1 MENKFLN
8 RKSLKKIF
16 LFGILL
22 FLLIEYFSIPSYS
35 IQLLKNKNPGKT
47 ALMRQRI
54 KESDGKIKINQ
65 RWVSLTRISPHLI
78 HAIIVAEDGT
88 FFEHGGID
96 WYEVQESIEKN
107 IEEGRAARGA
117 STITQQL
124 AKNLYLSTSK
134 DPLRKI
140 KELIITLRMERY
152 LKKNR
157 ILEIYLNVIEFG
169 EGIFGVESAARK
181 YFGKS
186 SAELDRYESA
196 RLAAII
202 PSPLKHSPVENSR
215 WLNYRTNIILNRMEA
230 RGW

>member
-35 IQLLKNKNPGKT
+35 IQLLKNKNPDKT

-65 RWVSLTRISPHLI
+65 RWVSLSRISPHLI

>member
-1 MENKFLN
+1 M
-8 RKSLKKIF
+8 KSNIFELKKIKK
-16 LFGILL
+16 ILL
-22 FLLIEYFSIPSYS
+22 FTILLIFVFEYFSIPSYS
-35 IQLLKNKNPGKT
+35 IQLLKKKNPEKT
-47 ALMRQRI
+47 ALMLQRI
-54 KESDGKIKINQ
+54 KERGGNLKIIQ
-65 RWVSLTRISPHLI
+65 QWVPLSRISPHLI

-88 FFEHGGID
+88 FYEHGGID

-107 IEEGRAARGA
+107 IEELRAARGA

-124 AKNLYLSTSK
+124 AKNLYLYTSK
-134 DPLRKI
+134 NPLRKI

-152 LKKNR
+152 LTKNR

-169 EGIFGVESAARK
+169 NGIFGVESAARR

-186 SAELDRYESA
+186 SNELDRYESA

-202 PSPLKHSPVENSR
+202 PSPLRHSPLENSR
-215 WLNYRTNIILNRMEA
+215 WLKYRTNIILNRMEA